1 MKIDETPAAL
11 HLGRIRLLRNRAAYY
26 REMHDFY
33 LEQVEKLSPYRRD
46 GTFKKE
52 LQRMAVESEK
62 QAEAI
67 EAQAGELIREIE
79 AVPDQRERQLLF
91 LRFVDG
97 MSWTDASRSMGLSSG
112 WFYTLRKRALEK
124 FEQFLSE
131 NADNKGGGHC
141 DGA

>member
-79 AVPDQRERQLLF
+79 AVPDVRERQLLF

-97 MSWTDASRSMGLSSG
+97 LSWTDASRSMGLSSG
-112 WFYTLRKRALEK
+112 WFYTLRKRALTK
-124 FEQFLSE
+124 FEEQYLQVSAE
-131 NADNKGGGHC
+131 EGGG
-141 DGA
+141 